1 MGAIITDFGRE
12 LRKIR
17 IDAGEVLKDMAEKL
31 GYTSSYLSAIE
42 VGKRAVPETFLSKLK
57 ECYGLSESIMET
69 LKNAVD
75 NDIPKIEMNL
85 KGTKMAHR
93 RTAMAFARTFKSLDE
108 ETMENILRLLNSKE
122 ENGRND
128 I

>member
-108 ETMENILRLLNSKE
+108 EKMENILRLLNSKE

>member
-1 MGAIITDFGRE
+1 MGAIITEFGRE

-42 VGKRAVPETFLSKLK
+42 VGKRAVPEKFLCKLQ
-57 ECYGLSESIMET
+57 ECYGLPDSIMET

-75 NDIPKIEMNL
+75 NDVPKVEINL
-85 KGTKMAHR
+85 KGTKTAHR
-93 RTAMAFARTFKSLDE
+93 RAAMAFARTFKSLDE
-108 ETMENILRLLNSKE
+108 EMMENILKLLNNKE
-122 ENGRND
+122 ENDRND